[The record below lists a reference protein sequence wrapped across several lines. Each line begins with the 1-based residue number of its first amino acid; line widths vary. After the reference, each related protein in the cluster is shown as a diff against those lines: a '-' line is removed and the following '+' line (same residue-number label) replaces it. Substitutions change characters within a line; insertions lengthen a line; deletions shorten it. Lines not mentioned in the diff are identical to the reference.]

1 MSAGDLPAAAA
12 AAAAAAAR
20 PRIVGLRIPEGRRPR
35 IKLYDFKRPDKFSK
49 EQIRTMELASEEFA
63 RLAAGSLSAELR
75 LASSLSLTMV
85 DQMTYGEFLADKA
98 GAAIYASFAMP
109 PLPGQALLYL
119 DGAAG
124 GAAIERLFGARPAS
138 LAAGSAP
145 AAGADAF
152 AGITDI
158 EYACLERP
166 LGAALTEL
174 GKAWAFAELG
184 DPTLVSIETEAAEC
198 RLVHP
203 LEMIVLC
210 AFDLA
215 LGPARGRIEIVY
227 PFLLLEPILGKLSA
241 RYAVGPK
248 PDAATLGGA
257 AYDMPATAELSL
269 RADAT
274 SVGELRRALR
284 RGGRI
289 TLARL
294 DEGRGELYLGGVQV
308 AELKGL
314 GLKAGVWE
322 ASFDDSEAE
331 GAPVPSGHAT
341 ADRSEAQGALAGLK
355 ELDASLRAAVGSLVA
370 EIQALKDGQLSLADQ
385 LIYGQADAVRDSGP
399 AKPFSRA
406 SAYAPEA
413 LALFLSGERAQLR
426 ALILSYLDDEAA
438 ARLISSLPAER
449 RAETVRR
456 LVELDG
462 ASRQVIETV
471 ERVLDRKLQA
481 IGRDGPP
488 SGGTAKAAAVLG
500 LAPRAV
506 ERGIVQELDRLAPAL
521 AEEIRRS
528 MFVFEDLILLDDE
541 SIGAVLDAVDE
552 RDILTA
558 MRAMVA
564 AERERLF
571 RRFPEA
577 RRAALLDA
585 YGELGRLRLRDCE
598 EAGLRVVQAV
608 RALEERGL
616 IGLLPGDGR
625 P

>member
-1 MSAGDLPAAAA
+1 MSAVGNPAAASAGA
-12 AAAAAAAR
+12 AAEGSL
-20 PRIVGLRIPEGRRPR
+20 PRIVGLRIPEGRKPR
-35 IKLYDFKRPDKFSK
+35 VKLYDFKRPDKFSK

-75 LASSLSLTMV
+75 MASSLSLTMV

-98 GAAIYASFAMP
+98 GAAIYASFSMP

-119 DGAAG
+119 DASAG
-124 GAAIERLFGARPAS
+124 DAAIERLFGAKPES
-138 LAAGSAP
+138 LAGGAP
-145 AAGADAF
+145 TTGAAAPD
-152 AGITDI
+152 GITDI
-158 EYACLERP
+158 EYACLGRP
-166 LGAALTEL
+166 LGVALTEL
-174 GKAWAFAELG
+174 GTAWAFAELG
-184 DPTLVSIETEAAEC
+184 EPALSAIETEAADC

-215 LGPARGRIEIVY
+215 LGAARGKMEIVY

-241 RYAVGPK
+241 RYAYRPK
-248 PDAATLGGA
+248 PGAEALGGA
-257 AYDMPATAELSL
+257 AYDMAAKAELSL
-269 RADAT
+269 RAKAT
-274 SVGELRRALR
+274 SLGELRRALR

-289 TLARL
+289 PLPSL
-294 DEGRGELYLGGVQV
+294 DEGRGELYLGGVRV

-322 ASFDDSEAE
+322 AAFE
-331 GAPVPSGHAT
+331 AT
-341 ADRSEAQGALAGLK
+341 AGGEPSTSGGSAPAAATEARDPLGGFK
-355 ELDASLRAAVGSLVA
+355 ELDASLRTAIGSLVA

-385 LIYGQADAVRDSGP
+385 LIYGQADAARDAGP

-438 ARLISSLPAER
+438 ARLLSSLPAEG

-488 SGGTAKAAAVLG
+488 SGGTVKAAAILG

-506 ERGIVQELDRLAPAL
+506 ERGVVQELDASAPAI
-521 AEEIRRS
+521 AEEIKRS

-541 SIGAVLDAVDE
+541 SIAAVLDAVDE
-552 RDILTA
+552 RDLLKA
-558 MRAMVA
+558 MKAMVA
-564 AERERLF
+564 AERGRLF
-571 RRFPEA
+571 ERFPEA
-577 RRAALLDA
+577 RRLALEEA

-598 EAGLRVVQAV
+598 EAGQRVVQAV

-616 IGLLPGDGR
+616 IGLLPRDGR
-625 P
+625 S

>member
-1 MSAGDLPAAAA
+1 MSAVGNPAAASAAAA
-12 AAAAAAAR
+12 AEGSR
-20 PRIVGLRIPEGRRPR
+20 PPIVGLRIPGGRKPR
-35 IKLYDFKRPDKFSK
+35 VKLYDFRRPDKFSK

-63 RLAAGSLSAELR
+63 RLATGSLAAELR
-75 LASSLSLTMV
+75 LASSLSLTLV

-98 GAAIYASFAMP
+98 GAAIYASFSMP
-109 PLPGQALLYL
+109 PLPGRALLYL
-119 DGAAG
+119 DAAAG
-124 GAAIERLFGARPAS
+124 DAAIERLFGAKPES
-138 LAAGSAP
+138 SAGGAP
-145 AAGADAF
+145 ATG
-152 AGITDI
+152 GLTDI
-158 EYACLERP
+158 EYACLARP

-174 GKAWAFAELG
+174 GTAWAFADLG
-184 DPTLVSIETEAAEC
+184 EPALSAIETEAADC

-215 LGPARGRIEIVY
+215 LGPARGRMEIVY

-241 RYAVGPK
+241 RNAYRPK
-248 PDAATLGGA
+248 PDAASLGGA
-257 AYDMPATAELSL
+257 AYDMPAKAELAL
-269 RADAT
+269 RAKAT
-274 SVGELRRALR
+274 PLGELRRALR

-289 TLARL
+289 ELPSL
-294 DEGRGELYLGGVQV
+294 DEGRGELNLGGVQV

-322 ASFDDSEAE
+322 ASFDESEAV
-331 GAPVPSGHAT
+331 GAPAPSAP
-341 ADRSEAQGALAGLK
+341 AAIDRSEPQGSLAGLK

-385 LIYGQADAVRDSGP
+385 LIYGQADAARDTGS

-438 ARLISSLPAER
+438 ARLLSSLPAEG

-521 AEEIRRS
+521 AEEIKRS

-541 SIGAVLDAVDE
+541 SIAAVLDAADE
-552 RDILTA
+552 RDLLKA
-558 MRAMVA
+558 MKAMVA

-577 RRAALLDA
+577 RRVALLDA

-598 EAGLRVVQAV
+598 EAGQRVVQAV